1 MDVSDDQ
8 ARLIVYVTAEF
19 VRRRQLTGQPIPEQV
34 RRLLAEASAYGTSER
49 PQEQHSE
56 PDDLI
61 DTETASRILRCTSRN
76 VRRIATDLDGE
87 QVAGRWIFRRATV
100 NEYAHLK
107 QGS

>member
-49 PQEQHSE
+49 PREQHSE
-56 PDDLI
+56 PDLI
-61 DTETASRILRCTSRN
+61 DTETAAAILHCTSRN
-76 VRRIATDLDGE
+76 IRRIATDLDGE
-87 QVAGRWIFRRATV
+87 QVAGRWIFHRATV
-100 NEYAHLK
+100 TEYAHLK
-107 QGS
+107 QGA